1 MYTSL
6 VIDKSDLNLITGD
19 VQLNLCITNIFHTQT
34 FVWNKQ
40 VFVLKRLNLQ
50 RLIILGI
57 NLMYVPV
64 A

>member
-6 VIDKSDLNLITGD
+6 VIDKSDLNLITD
-19 VQLNLCITNIFHTQT
+19 DIQLNLCITNIFHTQT

-57 NLMYVPV
+57 I
-64 A
+64 